1 VNHNVNGGGLI
12 GRFASHP
19 LAANLSMAIMVF
31 AGVWALFQLNKQF
44 LPDFSIGV
52 VTVTVE
58 WSGAGAGD
66 VERGIAAPLEQALRS
81 VDLVKRITSTSTQGL
96 ASVQLEFKENADMN
110 LAVEQVRQEVSRVS
124 DLPPTA
130 EEPTVTRAVDYENV
144 ARVILSGES
153 LRDLALL
160 AREYERELLARGI
173 SKVQLEGLPAEEIA
187 IQVPQ
192 IKLNELGMSL
202 VDIGRL
208 VASNSQD
215 LPAGAAGRGEGAR
228 QIRFLSQRRSEIAFE
243 QMAFTSDAA
252 GRELRIGDIAG
263 VTRRARSGQ
272 VFLRHDGRPA
282 IEIRLQR
289 TEAADS
295 LKAANILEKWVADTV
310 PNLPQGVRLT
320 LAQEDWLFL
329 QQRIALLVK
338 NGAGGLLLV
347 VLVLFLFMP
356 GRIALW
362 IAAGIPIS
370 FLGML
375 CVYYF
380 FGGSINMLSLFAMIM
395 ALGIIV
401 DDAIVVGEN
410 ALTRHEADA
419 AGGAAVGRQARRPR
433 TRQDAGAGALAA
445 AVGGARNMLAPVMA
459 SSGTTIAAFL
469 PLFLV
474 TGIVGSIVA
483 TIPTVVVCVILASL
497 VECFLILPGHL
508 HHTLR
513 KPPRTAAVAAFAGLR
528 RRLDAAFQY
537 FRERLFRPLVTAA
550 VANPWSTVTFNI
562 AMIALAAG
570 LVAGGL
576 VKFEFFPAPEGR
588 VVSAAVGFV
597 PGTPRAVVAD
607 YLVYMKQ
614 TLDEV
619 ERDLGGGKQLVHVA
633 LIREG
638 ATTTFDDDEQSTGSE
653 QTGEVWVELTSPDS
667 RAVRNQEILDE
678 WTARLIEAPGLE
690 RLAVVEEVA
699 GPPGADLE
707 VQLSGDDAYT
717 LKAAAEALVQQLAA
731 LPGVSGLSD
740 NMPYGREQLV
750 LELTPVGRALGL
762 TVEEIGLQLRAAYDG
777 FVAQTF
783 TEGIDNVE
791 VRAVLPDAERDY
803 LASLDTFNIALPG
816 GGAAPL
822 STVAGYRSQRG
833 FDSIVHSNGKLT
845 ATITGSVNEAVANAN
860 EIMRGMRQTLLPRLA
875 SDFGV
880 TFRFGESAEEETEA
894 LDDMLRGALFALVLI
909 YLVLA
914 WVFSSYGWPL
924 LVMAIIPLGLVGAI
938 WGHFWM
944 GLDLTILSLF
954 GFFGLSG
961 IVVNDSIILVVF
973 YRKLR
978 EQGMAMKAAV
988 TEAACQRL
996 RAVMLT
1002 SLTTIGGLLP
1012 LLFETSLQAQFLIPM
1027 AATIA
1032 FGLAFATVIVLLM
1045 IPALLCLY
1053 ERAAGRK

>member
-1 VNHNVNGGGLI
+1 MATGEVNSGGLI
-12 GRFASHP
+12 GRFAAHP

-31 AGVWALFQLNKQF
+31 AGVWATFQLNKQF
-44 LPDFSIGV
+44 LPDFSIGQ
-52 VTVTVE
+52 VTVSVA

-66 VERGIAAPLEQALRS
+66 VESGIAAPLEQALRS
-81 VDLVKRITSTSTQGL
+81 VDLVQSVTSTSVPGRAVVTL
-96 ASVQLEFKENADMN
+96 MFKNEADMN
-110 LAVEQVRQEVSRVS
+110 LAVEQVRQEVALVS

-130 EEPTVTRAVDYENV
+130 EMPVVTRAVDYDNV
-144 ARVILSGES
+144 ARVILSGQS

-173 SKVQLEGLPAEEIA
+173 SKIRMSGLPSEEIA

-192 IKLNELGMSL
+192 IKLNELGLSL
-202 VDIGRL
+202 VDIGQA
-208 VASNSQD
+208 VARNSQD

-228 QIRFLSQRRSEIAFE
+228 QIRFLSQRRDEIAFE
-243 QMAFTSDAA
+243 QMPFTSDAD
-252 GRELRIGDIAG
+252 GRELRIGDVAA
-263 VTRRARSGQ
+263 VTRRARTGQ
-272 VFLRHDGRPA
+272 VLLRHEGRPA
-282 IEIRLQR
+282 IEMSLLR

-295 LKAANILEKWVADTV
+295 LQAAKVLAAWVADTR
-310 PNLPQGVRLT
+310 PRLPQGVSLS
-320 LAQEDWLFL
+320 LASEDWKFL

-338 NGAGGLLLV
+338 NGAGGL
-347 VLVLFLFMP
+347 VLVMLILFLFMP
-356 GRIALW
+356 GRIAAW
-362 IAAGIPIS
+362 IAVGIPVS

-375 CVYYF
+375 CVHYF
-380 FGGSINMLSLFAMIM
+380 LGGSINMVSMFAMIM
-395 ALGIIV
+395 AIGIIV

-410 ALTRHEADA
+410 ALARREAGADA
-419 AGGAAVGRQARRPR
+419 LTAAVR
-433 TRQDAGAGALAA
+433 
-445 AVGGARNMLAPVMA
+445 GARSMLPPVAA

-474 TGIVGSIVA
+474 TGTVGSIVGA
-483 TIPTVVVCVILASL
+483 IPTVVVCVIIASL

-513 KPPRTAAVAAFAGLR
+513 KSPAHAAVAAGRLR
-528 RRLDAAFQY
+528 RRLDGGFKHV
-537 FRERLFRPLVTAA
+537 RERWFRPLVSAA
-550 VANPWSTVTFNI
+550 VDNPWATVSFNF
-562 AMIALAAG
+562 AMILVAFG

-576 VKFEFFPAPEGR
+576 VKFEFFPTPEGR
-588 VVSAAVGFV
+588 VVSASVGFV
-597 PGTPRAVVAD
+597 PGTPRRVVAD
-607 YLVYMKQ
+607 YLGGMKQ
-614 TLDEV
+614 ALDEV
-619 ERDLGGGKQLVHVA
+619 EQELGGGEKLISTA

-638 ATTTFDDDEQSTGSE
+638 STTNFEDTLSIDNEQI
-653 QTGEVWVELTSPDS
+653 GEVWVEFTSPDS
-667 RAVRNQEILDE
+667 RSVRNQHIIDE
-678 WTARLIEAPGLE
+678 WRARLPEAPGLE
-690 RLAVVEEVA
+690 RLTVIEEEG
-699 GPPGADLE
+699 GPPGADID
-707 VQLSGDDAYT
+707 VQLSGDDSVN
-717 LKAAAEALVQQLAA
+717 LKAAAESLVQQLAA
-731 LPGVSGLSD
+731 LPGVGGLSD

-750 LELTPVGRALGL
+750 LELTPIGRALGL
-762 TVEEIGLQLRAAYDG
+762 TVEDIGLQLRAAYDG
-777 FVAQTF
+777 YVAQTF

-791 VRAVLPDAERDY
+791 VRVVLPDGERNY
-803 LASLDTFNIALPG
+803 LASLDTFSVSLPG

-822 STVAGYRSQRG
+822 STVASYRARRG
-833 FDSIVHSNGKLT
+833 FDSIVHKDGKLSVN
-845 ATITGSVNEAVANAN
+845 ITGSVNAAVANAN
-860 EIMRGMRQTLLPRLA
+860 EIERDMEEVMLPQLA
-875 SDFGV
+875 RDFDVEFG
-880 TFRFGESAEEETEA
+880 FGEATEEEAEA
-894 LDDMLRGALFALVLI
+894 LDDMARGALFALVLI

-978 EQGMAMKAAV
+978 EQGVAMKAAV

-996 RAVMLT
+996 RAVLLT

-1053 ERAAGRK
+1053 ESAAGRK

>member
-1 VNHNVNGGGLI
+1 MVKRNHKATDGGLI
-12 GRFASHP
+12 GRFAGHP
-19 LAANLSMAIMVF
+19 LAANLSMAVMVF

-52 VTVTVE
+52 VTVAVE

-66 VERGIAAPLEQALRS
+66 VERGIAAPLEQALRG
-81 VDLVKRITSTSTQGL
+81 VDLVKRITSTSTQGR
-96 ASVQLEFKENADMN
+96 ATVRLEFKENADMN
-110 LAVEQVRQEVSRVS
+110 LAVEQVRQEVSRVG

-130 EEPTVTRAVDYENV
+130 EAPTVTRAVDYENV
-144 ARVILSGES
+144 ARVILSGPS

-208 VASNSQD
+208 VARNSQD

-228 QIRFLSQRRSEIAFE
+228 QIRFLSQRRGETAFE
-243 QMAFTSDAA
+243 RMAFTSDAD

-295 LKAANILEKWVADTV
+295 LKAANILDTWVADTV
-310 PNLPQGVRLT
+310 PDLPQGVRLT

-410 ALTRHEADA
+410 ALTRHE
-419 AGGAAVGRQARRPR
+419 
-433 TRQDAGAGALAA
+433 TDAGAGALAA

-483 TIPTVVVCVILASL
+483 TIPTVVVCVIVASL

-513 KPPRTAAVAAFAGLR
+513 KPPRKVAAAALTRIR
-528 RRLDAAFQY
+528 RRLDAGFQY

-562 AMIALAAG
+562 AMMALAAG

-597 PGTPRAVVAD
+597 PGTPRAAVAD

-619 ERDLGGGKQLVHVA
+619 ERDLGGGARLVSVA

-638 ATTTFDDDEQSTGSE
+638 ATTNFEDLQSTDSE

-667 RAVRNQEILDE
+667 RTVRNQEIVDE
-678 WTARLIEAPGLE
+678 WTARLSDVPGLE

-699 GPPGADLE
+699 GPPGADLD
-707 VQLSGDDAYT
+707 VQLSGSDAYT
-717 LKAAAEALVQQLAA
+717 LKAAAEWLVLQLAA

-762 TVEEIGLQLRAAYDG
+762 TVEEVGLQLRAAYDG
-777 FVAQTF
+777 FVAQSF

-791 VRAVLPDAERDY
+791 VRVVLPDAERDY

-822 STVAGYRSQRG
+822 STVADYRSQRG
-833 FDSIVHSNGKLT
+833 FDSIVHSDGKLT
-845 ATITGSVNEAVANAN
+845 ATITGNVNEAVANAG
-860 EIMRGMRQTLLPRLA
+860 EIMRGMRQTLLPQVAR
-875 SDFGV
+875 DFGV
-880 TFRFGESAEEETEA
+880 AFRFGESAEEETEA

-978 EQGMAMKAAV
+978 EQGAAMKAAV

>member
-1 VNHNVNGGGLI
+1 MNNHVNGGGLI
-12 GRFASHP
+12 GRFAGHP
-19 LAANLSMAIMVF
+19 LAANLSMAVMVF

-52 VTVTVE
+52 VTVAVE

-66 VERGIAAPLEQALRS
+66 VERGIAAPLEQALRG
-81 VDLVKRITSTSTQGL
+81 VDLVKRITSTSTQGR
-96 ASVQLEFKENADMN
+96 AIVQLEFKENADMN
-110 LAVEQVRQEVSRVS
+110 LAVEQVRQEVARVS

-130 EEPTVTRAVDYENV
+130 EQPTVTRAVEYENV
-144 ARVILSGES
+144 ARVILSGPS

-208 VASNSQD
+208 VARNSQD

-243 QMAFTSDAA
+243 RMAFTSDAD
-252 GRELRIGDIAG
+252 GRELRIGDVAG

-289 TEAADS
+289 AEAADS

-310 PNLPQGVRLT
+310 PDLPQGVRLT

-347 VLVLFLFMP
+347 VLILFLFMP

-410 ALTRHEADA
+410 ALTRHE
-419 AGGAAVGRQARRPR
+419 
-433 TRQDAGAGALAA
+433 TDAGAGALAA

-474 TGIVGSIVA
+474 TGTVGSIVA
-483 TIPTVVVCVILASL
+483 TIPTVVVCVIVASL

-513 KPPRTAAVAAFAGLR
+513 KPPRKVAAAALTHVR
-528 RRLDAAFQY
+528 RRLDAGFQY

-550 VANPWSTVTFNI
+550 VAHPWSTVTFNI

-576 VKFEFFPAPEGR
+576 VKFEFFPVPEGR

-597 PGTPRAVVAD
+597 PGTPRPVVAD

-619 ERDLGGGKQLVHVA
+619 ERDLGGGEQLVHVA

-638 ATTTFDDDEQSTGSE
+638 ATTTFDDDEPSIGSE

-667 RAVRNQEILDE
+667 RTVRNQEIVDE
-678 WTARLIEAPGLE
+678 WTARLADVPGLE
-690 RLAVVEEVA
+690 RLTVVEEVA
-699 GPPGADLE
+699 GPPGADLD
-707 VQLSGDDAYT
+707 VQLTGGDAYA
-717 LKAAAEALVQQLAA
+717 LKAAAEWLVQQLAA

-791 VRAVLPDAERDY
+791 VRVVLPDAERDY

-833 FDSIVHSNGKLT
+833 FDSIVHSDGKLT
-845 ATITGSVNEAVANAN
+845 ATITGNVNETVANAG
-860 EIMRGMRQTLLPRLA
+860 EIMRGMRQALLPQLA
-875 SDFGV
+875 RDFGV
-880 TFRFGESAEEETEA
+880 DFRFGESAEEETEA

-978 EQGMAMKAAV
+978 ERGVAMKAAV

-1053 ERAAGRK
+1053 ESAAGRK